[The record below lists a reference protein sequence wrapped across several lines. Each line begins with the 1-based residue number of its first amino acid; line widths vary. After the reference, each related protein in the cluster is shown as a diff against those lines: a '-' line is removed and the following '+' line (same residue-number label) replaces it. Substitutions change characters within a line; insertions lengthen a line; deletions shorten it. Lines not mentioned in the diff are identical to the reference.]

1 MSNLINFALEE
12 EFSKIKKLSKGSKLE
27 EIKNIID
34 WNKFLPLFPE
44 KETLRG
50 RPSYEKIM
58 MIKLLF
64 LQSCYGISDEELEF

>member
-1 MSNLINFALEE
+1 MHKNKMCGIMSNLINFALDE

-34 WNKFLPLFPE
+34 WNKFLPLFPK

-50 RPSYEKIM
+50 RTSY
-58 MIKLLF
+58 
-64 LQSCYGISDEELEF
+64 